1 LLETNKYSFS
11 KSCISLLKMTLNIKT
26 DYEYWC
32 VIVFKLIAVK
42 VD

>member
-1 LLETNKYSFS
+1 
-11 KSCISLLKMTLNIKT
+11 MTLNIKT

-32 VIVFKLIAVK
+32 VIVFKLLAIK

>member
-1 LLETNKYSFS
+1 
-11 KSCISLLKMTLNIKT
+11 MTLNIKT

-32 VIVFKLIAVK
+32 VTVFKLVTIN

>member
-1 LLETNKYSFS
+1 
-11 KSCISLLKMTLNIKT
+11 MTLNIKT

-32 VIVFKLIAVK
+32 VIVFKLVAIK

>member
-1 LLETNKYSFS
+1 
-11 KSCISLLKMTLNIKT
+11 MTVNIKT

-32 VIVFKLIAVK
+32 VIVFKLVAIK